1 MTFETGA
8 LYREKYSTIASL
20 RGNLQLDLYQNKGI
34 LFIYAKGKD
43 ESRRC
48 GRLHLRLSY
57 DFNKSDLIVHVI
69 EAHNLLPT
77 EGNKFNDPFV
87 TVRLEPEIDRKNRQ
101 TEIRKNSTDPLF
113 DEIFKFP
120 IAYDDMKSA
129 DLILELFDY
138 DRFSRNEI
146 IGEVKVDLE
155 EIDVTSELEV
165 WNPQEILVSLSYLPS
180 AERLTVVVLKAK
192 NLPLHESVKDPDLY
206 VKVMLMSGEGK
217 TKKKKTSSRK
227 GSTHPVWNEAL
238 NFSIAPES
246 FPQCQLIVTIINQ
259 DKFGNGHSIGS
270 CVFGINRK
278 SREYLHWQEVLKNPR
293 KSFAM
298 WHPVSSVCE
307 TQNRL

>member
-129 DLILELFDY
+129 DLILERLKD
-138 DRFSRNEI
+138 
-146 IGEVKVDLE
+146 
-155 EIDVTSELEV
+155 
-165 WNPQEILVSLSYLPS
+165 PQEILVSLSYLPS